1 VRSTDGGAPQLLFRL
16 PLNIEFDNGSV
27 QTLPLEA
34 TVLVPSLRLST
45 ESLDFGVCFVG
56 QTRELHVLLSNP
68 TGSRSFWH
76 CRLGTFF
83 SARCYA
89 CVHPCLCLCLF
100 VTSRCSTKTAKR
112 KITQTT
118 PHDSPGT
125 LVF

>member
-83 SARCYA
+83 FRAM
-89 CVHPCLCLCLF
+89 LCMRASMSLSVF
-100 VTSRCSTKTAKR
+100 VCHKS
-112 KITQTT
+112 
-118 PHDSPGT
+118 
-125 LVF
+125 VFY

>member
-56 QTRELHVLLSNP
+56 QTRELHVLLSIP

-83 SARCYA
+83 PRDAMHA
-89 CVHPCLCLCLF
+89 CIHVCVCVCLSQVGVLL
-100 VTSRCSTKTAKR
+100 KR
-112 KITQTT
+112 LNVRSHKQHHTIAQ
-118 PHDSPGT
+118 G
-125 LVF
+125 L